1 MRKMQWTRRQFLFA
15 AGAAS
20 TMAFH
25 QITHADVTV
34 ATNYRQKVLA
44 KSPVAYWRLGE
55 FKGQMAM
62 DETGNGHNGKFYGT
76 PIFGEPGAIHDDSN
90 TAIKLDGQR
99 SYIEIADDQRFSQ
112 STSGKGL
119 TVEAWLRPD
128 SLLFDGETNDPH
140 IHWLGKG
147 ESNQYEWAFRF
158 YSRESSRPNRISA
171 YIWNPAGGLGAGAY
185 FQDIL
190 TTGEWLHVVACFAAG
205 DQADPKVGVT
215 IYKNGVLRGSP
226 ETQPGALYRSY
237 HIVPVHG
244 STPVRF
250 GTRDRKSFLIGGLD
264 EVAIYPRVL
273 NAAEILDNYQ
283 SGCCSRPHQS

>member
-1 MRKMQWTRRQFLFA
+1 MRKVQWTRRQFLAVVA
-15 AGAAS
+15 AAAPL
-20 TMAFH
+20 TFH

-34 ATNYRQKVLA
+34 AANYRQKVLA

-55 FKGQMAM
+55 FKGQTAM
-62 DETGNGHNGKFYGT
+62 DETSNGHNGNFYGT
-76 PIFGEPGAIHDDSN
+76 PIYGEPGAIRDDPN
-90 TAIKLDGQR
+90 TAIKLDGQH
-99 SYIEIADDQRFSQ
+99 SYVEIADDQRFSQ
-112 STSGKGL
+112 PTSGRGL

-128 SLLFDGETNDPH
+128 SLIFDGETNDPH

-147 ESNQYEWAFRF
+147 ETNQYEWAFRF

-190 TTGEWLHVVACFAAG
+190 TAGEWLHVVACFAPG
-205 DQADPKVGVT
+205 DQSDPKAGVA
-215 IYKNGVLRGSP
+215 IYKNGVLRGGP
-226 ETQPGALYRSY
+226 ETHPGALYRSY
-237 HIVPVHG
+237 NIVPVHG
-244 STPVRF
+244 NAPVRF
-250 GTRDRKSFLIGGLD
+250 GTRDQKSFLIGGLD

-283 SGCCSRPHQS
+283 SGCCSRPHKP